1 MAAGN
6 LYEALG
12 VSKDASADEIK
23 KTYRK
28 LARKYHP
35 DVNPGDKA
43 AEEKFKEIGA
53 AYEVLSDPEKRRE
66 YDEGPRKRPE
76 PGADYGQYA
85 GGGFGGQGGFGGPG
99 GFGGFG
105 GFGGGQQRAYS
116 GGVDFDLE
124 DLLGGMFGGGAR
136 APRGPSEGADVEASM
151 TLELLDALR
160 GGERDLTLDKNGEQA
175 RLKVK
180 FPPGVKT
187 GQKIRLRGQGGP
199 GVNGGPPGDLLIEV
213 QVAPHPLLRRE
224 GDDLHLEVPITI
236 SEALYGA
243 KIDVPTLEGSVKLSV
258 PPGSNS
264 GRKLRLKGK
273 GAAAKNGPGDF
284 YVTLVV
290 KAPEEG
296 LDEEA
301 VKAAAA
307 ELEKHY
313 RGDVRASVR
322 L

>member
-6 LYEALG
+6 LYEVLG
-12 VSKDASADEIK
+12 VAKDASGDEIK
-23 KTYRK
+23 KKYRK
-28 LARKYHP
+28 LARRYHP

-43 AEEKFKEIGA
+43 AEEKFKEISN
-53 AYEVLSDPEKRRE
+53 AYEVLSDPEKRRT
-66 YDEGPRKRPE
+66 YDEGPRRP
-76 PGADYGQYA
+76 PMPQDPMNY
-85 GGGFGGQGGFGGPG
+85 GGGFSGFG
-99 GFGGFG
+99 G

-116 GGVDFDLE
+116 GGVEFDLE

-136 APRGPSEGADVEASM
+136 APRGPSEGSSIEALMS
-151 TLELLDALR
+151 LDLLDALR
-160 GGERDLTLDKNGEQA
+160 GGERELTLEKNGETV

-199 GVNGGPPGDLLIEV
+199 GAHGGPAGDLFIEV
-213 QVAPHPLLRRE
+213 NVQPHPLLRRE
-224 GDDLHLEVPITI
+224 GDDLHLEVPVTI

-258 PPGSNS
+258 PPGTNS

-273 GAAAKNGPGDF
+273 GVPAKNGSGDF

-290 KAPEEG
+290 KVPEEG
-296 LDEEA
+296 LDAEE